1 MSVKNLSINDRPYEK
16 FISRGPEYLSDSEL
30 LALIL
35 NSGTKNKSVLEISKE
50 IMTKDKDNIGLTF
63 LAQYSANELMKIKGI
78 GQRRAVLIKAL
89 CEFAKRYKI
98 GAPRIGERINTPQ
111 NLSRIFMIDLVDE
124 TQEVVKT
131 AILDTKNRVI
141 KVITNS
147 IGTINSNSISMK
159 DILSEPIK
167 LKAPNIAICHNHPS
181 GDVSPSKSDIDFT
194 RQLKDAC
201 KIFGINLID
210 HIIIRW

>member
-1 MSVKNLSINDRPYEK
+1 MTVKDLSINDRPYEK
-16 FISRGPEYLSDSEL
+16 FLTRGPEFLSDSEL

-35 NSGTKNKSVLEISKE
+35 NSGTKGKSVLEICKE
-50 IMTKDKDNIGLTF
+50 IMTKDKENIGLTF
-63 LAQYSANELMKIKGI
+63 LAQYSANELMKINGI
-78 GQRRAVLIKAL
+78 GQKRAVLIKAL
-89 CEFAKRYKI
+89 CEFAKRYKLA
-98 GAPRIGERINTPQ
+98 APRTGERINTPQ
-111 NLSRIFMIDLVDE
+111 KLSRIFMIDLMDE

-141 KVITNS
+141 KVVTNS
-147 IGTINSNSISMK
+147 IGNINSNTITMK

-181 GDVSPSKSDIDFT
+181 GDINPSKADISFT
-194 RQLKDAC
+194 NQLNDAC